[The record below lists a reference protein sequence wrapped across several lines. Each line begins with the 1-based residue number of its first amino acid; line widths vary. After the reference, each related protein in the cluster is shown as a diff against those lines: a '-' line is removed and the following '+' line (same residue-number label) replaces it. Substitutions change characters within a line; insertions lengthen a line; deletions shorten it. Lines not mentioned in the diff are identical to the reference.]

1 MDYTR
6 YKGVARQTAEMGAQV
21 GISKIASL
29 GGLNIQQHKEG
40 NMRYLTFETQSGR
53 RFKVTIRTRKTGSW
67 QTMLT
72 YGEFQTE
79 NLHEDHYWLFVDVG
93 SKPPKFYP
101 VPFWWIANNI
111 KEAHEEYLSKH
122 GGHRKF
128 NDSSKHH
135 AIRLSRIKSWEENWQ
150 FMSSKS

>member
-53 RFKVTIRTRKTGSW
+53 RFKVTIRTRKTGY
-67 QTMLT
+67 MANNADLR
-72 YGEFQTE
+72 EFQTE
-79 NLHEDHYWLFVDVG
+79 NLHEDHRKAVQ
-93 SKPPKFYP
+93 
-101 VPFWWIANNI
+101 
-111 KEAHEEYLSKH
+111 
-122 GGHRKF
+122 GH
-128 NDSSKHH
+128 H
-135 AIRLSRIKSWEENWQ
+135 
-150 FMSSKS
+150 